1 MTRPLHLAGLLAAL
15 ALLASAAPAEAQ
27 HAAKGKDRQETD
39 APVAGQVAAVDAQGK
54 LRAPTR
60 EEVKAL
66 LDSVDR
72 SLLQSADGLRE
83 VQLPNGAVVVDLDG
97 RFESV
102 SVAKVE
108 GGKVS
113 TRCVETTDQARKFLE
128 PGSPA
133 PAPRAPAHE
142 EK

>member
-1 MTRPLHLAGLLAAL
+1 MTRKLHVAGLVAAL
-15 ALLASAAPAEAQ
+15 ALLASAGPAEAQ
-27 HAAKGKDRQETD
+27 HAGKGKDKFETD
-39 APVAGQVAAVDAQGK
+39 APAAGQVAAVDAQGK
-54 LRAPTR
+54 LRPPTR

-66 LDSVDR
+66 LEAADR

-83 VQLPNGAVVVDLDG
+83 RQLPNGAVVVDLDG

-102 SVAKVE
+102 SLAKIE

-113 TRCVETTDQARKFLE
+113 TRCVESPEEARRFLE
-128 PGSPA
+128 PGSPPPARRA
-133 PAPRAPAHE
+133 PAPE